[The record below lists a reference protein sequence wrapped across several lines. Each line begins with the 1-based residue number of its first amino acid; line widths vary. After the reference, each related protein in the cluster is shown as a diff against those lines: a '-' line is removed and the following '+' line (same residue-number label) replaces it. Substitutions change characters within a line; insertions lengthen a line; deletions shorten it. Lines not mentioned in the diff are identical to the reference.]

1 LADQTKE
8 RAPDA
13 EQPAEKAGTQS
24 TEPVMQKPPKRH
36 SSTFFAIITI
46 LAVLALAAAGYFFV
60 QQLREKQAGL
70 GGRLSEENQQVSQMT
85 KQMTSL
91 QSQLATLQSQLA
103 TIQSKLTTSE
113 SKYERAL
120 SEVSDTQAKKLEQL
134 KSEHEEKIYRLERQL
149 AKTRGDWLIADA
161 EYLLS
166 VANQRLQLVGDVKT
180 TRLALEAADQRLRES
195 GDPGV
200 FKVREAITHELA
212 ILKEVK
218 PPDVVGIFSR
228 LRNLENRTRDLPVFL
243 PHAGKVRKAGQGEAA
258 DEPAQSESIIDS
270 AIEDLKDLI
279 EIRRVDRPINAVLG
293 PEEVALIRQDL
304 RLDFEMA
311 RLALLQYDETLY
323 KANLENAR
331 EWLKQ
336 HFDTKDP
343 ATKKVLSEID
353 ELMKT
358 PVSVQYP
365 DIGKSLIL
373 LRQMA
378 KLRLETDKA
387 LLEEKPVRE
396 ATEKAAPEEK
406 KQLAPAGGTKPI
418 PEKKKQ
424 PAPNGNDKPGE
435 HVHGEQQP

>member
-1 LADQTKE
+1 MADQTKE
-8 RAPDA
+8 GAPDV
-13 EQPAEKAGTQS
+13 EQAAEKAGTQG
-24 TEPVMQKPPKRH
+24 TEPVMQRPPKRH
-36 SSTFFAIITI
+36 GNTFFAIITI
-46 LAVLALAAAGYFFV
+46 LSVLALAAVGYFFV
-60 QQLREKQAGL
+60 QQLRERQEGL
-70 GGRLSEENQQVSQMT
+70 GGKLTEENQQIFQMN
-85 KQMTSL
+85 KRVTSL
-91 QSQLATLQSQLA
+91 QSQFASVQSQLA

-113 SKYERAL
+113 SKYERTL
-120 SEVSDTQAKKLEQL
+120 SEFSDTHANKLEQL
-134 KSEHEEKIYRLERQL
+134 KSEHEQKIYRLQRQL

-200 FKVREAITHELA
+200 FKVREAIAHELSV
-212 ILKEVK
+212 LKEVK

-228 LRNLENRTRDLPVFL
+228 LRDLESRTRDLPVFL
-243 PHAGKVRKAGQGEAA
+243 PHAGKVRRAGQGEAA
-258 DEPAQSESIIDS
+258 DEQAQSESVIDS

-279 EIRRVDRPINAVLG
+279 EIRRVDRPIEAVLAPG
-293 PEEVALIRQDL
+293 EVALIRQDL

-311 RLALLQYDETLY
+311 RLALLQHDETLY
-323 KANLENAR
+323 QANLENAR
-331 EWLKQ
+331 DWLKQ
-336 HFDTKDP
+336 HFDTKD
-343 ATKKVLSEID
+343 AVTKKVLTEID

-387 LLEEKPVRE
+387 LLEEKPVPE
-396 ATEKAAPEEK
+396 GKEKP
-406 KQLAPAGGTKPI
+406 
-418 PEKKKQ
+418 
-424 PAPNGNDKPGE
+424 DKSK
-435 HVHGEQQP
+435 EQQP

>member
-13 EQPAEKAGTQS
+13 ETAENPGNQGPET
-24 TEPVMQKPPKRH
+24 VMQRPPKRH
-36 SSTFFAIITI
+36 SGTFFAIITI
-46 LAVLALAAAGYFFV
+46 LSVLALAAAGFFFV
-60 QQLREKQAGL
+60 QQLRDKQEGL
-70 GGRLSEENQQVSQMT
+70 GGKLSEENQQIFQMT
-85 KQMTSL
+85 KQITSL
-91 QSQLATLQSQLA
+91 QSQLATLQSQLV

-113 SKYERAL
+113 SKYERTL
-120 SEVSDTQAKKLEQL
+120 SDFSDTQANKLEQL
-134 KSEHEEKIYRLERQL
+134 KSEHEQKIYRLQRQL

-166 VANQRLQLVGDVKT
+166 VANQRLQLIGDVKT

-200 FKVREAITHELA
+200 FKVREAIAHELSV
-212 ILKEVK
+212 LKEVK

-228 LRNLENRTRDLPVFL
+228 LRDLENRTRDLPVFL
-243 PHAGKVRKAGQGEAA
+243 PHAGKVSKAGQREAA
-258 DEPAQSESIIDS
+258 DEQAQSESVIDS
-270 AIEDLKDLI
+270 AIEDLKGLI
-279 EIRRVDRPINAVLG
+279 EIRRVDRPIEAVLA

-311 RLALLQYDETLY
+311 RLALLQHDETLY

-331 EWLKQ
+331 DWLKQ
-336 HFDTKDP
+336 HFDTKDT
-343 ATKKVLSEID
+343 ATKKVLAEID

-387 LLEEKPVRE
+387 LLEEKP
-396 ATEKAAPEEK
+396 AQEEK
-406 KQLAPAGGTKPI
+406 EKPAQGGK
-418 PEKKKQ
+418 E
-424 PAPNGNDKPGE
+424 NLDE
-435 HVHGEQQP
+435 SEEQQP

>member
-13 EQPAEKAGTQS
+13 ETADNPDNQGPQT
-24 TEPVMQKPPKRH
+24 VMQRPPKRH

-46 LAVLALAAAGYFFV
+46 LSVLALAAAGYFFV
-60 QQLREKQAGL
+60 QQLREKQEGL
-70 GGRLSEENQQVSQMT
+70 GGRLSEENQQVFQMT
-85 KQMTSL
+85 KQITSL

-103 TIQSKLTTSE
+103 TIQSKVTTSE

-120 SEVSDTQAKKLEQL
+120 SVVSDTQAGKLEQL
-134 KSEHEEKIYRLERQL
+134 RSEHEQKIYRLQRQL

-200 FKVREAITHELA
+200 FKVREAIAHELSV
-212 ILKEVK
+212 LKEVN

-243 PHAGKVRKAGQGEAA
+243 PHAGKVKKAGQGEAA
-258 DEPAQSESIIDS
+258 DEPEQSESVIDS

-279 EIRRVDRPINAVLG
+279 EIRRVDRPIEAVLM

-311 RLALLQYDETLY
+311 RLALLQHDETLY

-331 EWLKQ
+331 DWLKQ

-343 ATKKVLSEID
+343 ATKKVLAEID

-365 DIGKSLIL
+365 DIGQSLIL

-387 LLEEKPVRE
+387 LLDEKPAQE
-396 ATEKAAPEEK
+396 AKEKPAPEEK
-406 KQLAPAGGTKPI
+406 KPRAPVGEKNPR
-418 PEKKKQ
+418 PEEKKQ
-424 PAPNGNDKPGE
+424 AAPKGKEKPGE